1 MVSASVIEQLN
12 KADQEITLL
21 INSLSWPC
29 TDWFWMVM
37 SDTVIWIPAYLICAF
52 FLFKRLGWQKAL
64 IVIASAAICFGICD
78 QLSNLVK
85 HSVLR
90 LRPNYTGRMLRE
102 GLMMLEKRGGFYG
115 FFSAHA
121 ANSFAFVMC
130 LIIGFRND
138 STHTYNAFWKW
149 ALVWAALVSI
159 SRIFVGKHYFGDIL
173 AGSII
178 GVTVGYFVR
187 MLARYLIQRFV
198 DKVPP
203 TGLTMI
209 WDKPSKVR
217 EGLSPS

>member
-1 MVSASVIEQLN
+1 MVSTSIIELLN

-21 INSLSWPC
+21 INSLSWPA

-37 SDTVIWIPAYLICAF
+37 SDIVTWIPAYVICAF

-78 QLSNLVK
+78 QLSNIVK

-102 GLMMLEKRGGFYG
+102 GLMMLERRGGFYG

-121 ANSFAFVMC
+121 ANAFSFAVC
-130 LIIGFRND
+130 TIIGFRND
-138 STHTYNAFWKW
+138 NTHTYNAYWKW
-149 ALVWAALVSI
+149 ALVWATLVAV

-173 AGSII
+173 VGSII
-178 GVTVGYFVR
+178 GVTVGYFVG
-187 MLARYLIQRFV
+187 MLTRYLIQKYV
-198 DKVPP
+198 DKIPL
-203 TGLTMI
+203 TGLTLI
-209 WDKPSKVR
+209 LDKKPTVQ